1 MATFQTDSLVE
12 FYDNVYEHQCELIF
26 LWTCQISQTESYL
39 SSEKRRKRNNYRKWE
54 AVIYSRFERI
64 WTMFAIIFQSHF
76 PLWNHPIISVSIKE
90 DDIHEPIKLHGFLHN
105 VGYFFFF
112 RKEKEMIGNRKSSF
126 WRLVHTEESVTI
138 LSDESRSMPTFL
150 LSKSERDTRNEA
162 VVGLNIFICISVFF
176 IWGR

>member
-105 VGYFFFF
+105 VGYFFLGNKKKWLGTENLLFDDWSTPKNQLQSF
-112 RKEKEMIGNRKSSF
+112 RTKVDRCQRSCYLKANVTLEMK
-126 WRLVHTEESVTI
+126 
-138 LSDESRSMPTFL
+138 LSLD
-150 LSKSERDTRNEA
+150 
-162 VVGLNIFICISVFF
+162 
-176 IWGR
+176 